1 MALIVERPSCLQVYG
16 LMEGLVAKQS
26 FLTKLAE
33 AQNSREAGAETST
46 DRKESCLKICT
57 QQAEWWEAPSTGS
70 DKVEA
75 IEENLQNDTLHLQPV
90 STSILE
96 DIFKASAIFHV
107 HHM

>member
-1 MALIVERPSCLQVYG
+1 MKRPSCLQVYG
-16 LMEGLVAKQS
+16 LMEGLAAKQS

-33 AQNSREAGAETST
+33 AQNSRGEGAEKTI

-70 DKVEA
+70 DEVEA
-75 IEENLQNDTLHLQPV
+75 LEETLQNDTIPQQSV

-96 DIFKASAIFHV
+96 DIFCAPAILYV